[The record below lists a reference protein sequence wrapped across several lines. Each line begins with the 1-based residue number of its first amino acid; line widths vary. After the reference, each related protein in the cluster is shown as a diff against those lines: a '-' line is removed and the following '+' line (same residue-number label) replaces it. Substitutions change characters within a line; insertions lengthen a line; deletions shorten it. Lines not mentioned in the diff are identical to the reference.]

1 MPDQR
6 VAFWGV
12 GGAGTLVVLGS
23 LWFRSETFTGLLT
36 VGILILLPHVYSPEH
51 AISTL
56 GIESISLHLRFRAK
70 AQC

>member
-36 VGILILLPHVYSPEH
+36 VGILILLP
-51 AISTL
+51 
-56 GIESISLHLRFRAK
+56 
-70 AQC
+70 

>member
-23 LWFRSETFTGLLT
+23 LWFGSETFTGLLT
-36 VGILILLPHVYSPEH
+36 VGILILLPHVYPPEH
-51 AISTL
+51 AIPTL
-56 GIESISLHLRFRAK
+56 GTGHLSAFEV
-70 AQC
+70 QS